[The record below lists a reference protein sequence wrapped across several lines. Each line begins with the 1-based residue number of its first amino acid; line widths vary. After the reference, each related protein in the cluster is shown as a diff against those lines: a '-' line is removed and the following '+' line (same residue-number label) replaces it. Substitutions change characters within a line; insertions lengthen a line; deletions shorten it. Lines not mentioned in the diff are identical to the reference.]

1 MRERKLKRAERS
13 IPYLSADEE
22 IAMVA
27 ALKCLG
33 RLKGPVC
40 EMEERLADISLA
52 IQRTRKR
59 RESDAKTDGARRKL
73 VGARLRIEDAERC
86 ARCAGFL
93 GVSLYRFVV
102 DALETAC
109 ECVSRMMEENPG
121 GLGPQ
126 CSVR

>member
-1 MRERKLKRAERS
+1 MRERKLNRAVLS
-13 IPYLSADEE
+13 VGYMSADEKR
-22 IAMVA
+22 AMVA
-27 ALKCLG
+27 ALECLR
-33 RLKGPVC
+33 RLKGPVRQ
-40 EMEERLADISLA
+40 MEECLADIGLA
-52 IQRTRKR
+52 MQRTHR
-59 RESDAKTDGARRKL
+59 RRASDAKTDGARRKL

-102 DALETAC
+102 DALENAC
-109 ECVSRMMEENPG
+109 ERVSRMMEENPG

>member
-1 MRERKLKRAERS
+1 MRERKLKRAQRS

-59 RESDAKTDGARRKL
+59 RESDARTDGARRKL
-73 VGARLRIEDAERC
+73 VGARLPLEDAERC
-86 ARCAGFL
+86 RKCAEL
-93 GVSLYRFVV
+93 EGVSLYRFVV
-102 DALETAC
+102 RALQVACETA
-109 ECVSRMMEENPG
+109 ETAAAQRLAMFSER
-121 GLGPQ
+121 
-126 CSVR
+126 

>member
-1 MRERKLKRAERS
+1 MRERKLNRAARS

-59 RESDAKTDGARRKL
+59 RESDARTDGARRKL
-73 VGARLRIEDAERC
+73 VGARLPLADAERC
-86 ARCAGFL
+86 TACAAL
-93 GVSLYRFVV
+93 EGVSLYRFVV
-102 DALETAC
+102 RALAAAC
-109 ECVSRMMEENPG
+109 EAAEKAAALRRGVSER
-121 GLGPQ
+121 
-126 CSVR
+126 

>member
-1 MRERKLKRAERS
+1 MRERKLKRAQRS

-59 RESDAKTDGARRKL
+59 RASDARTDGARRKL
-73 VGARLRIEDAERC
+73 VGARLPLEDAERC
-86 ARCAGFL
+86 RKCAEL
-93 GVSLYRFVV
+93 EGVSLYRFVV
-102 DALETAC
+102 RALQVACETA
-109 ECVSRMMEENPG
+109 ETAAAQRLAMFSER
-121 GLGPQ
+121 
-126 CSVR
+126 

>member
-1 MRERKLKRAERS
+1 MRERKMKRAERS

-59 RESDAKTDGARRKL
+59 RESDARTDLARRKL
-73 VGARLRIEDAERC
+73 VGARLLIADAERC
-86 ARCAGFL
+86 RKCAEL
-93 GVSLYRFVV
+93 EGVSLYRFVV
-102 DALETAC
+102 RALQVACEAAETAAAQRLAMF
-109 ECVSRMMEENPG
+109 SDR
-121 GLGPQ
+121 
-126 CSVR
+126 